1 MGAIAGS
8 AILECSQT
16 DTLDIVTV
24 TINNSCNLSC
34 PHCYLQYDDATPE
47 SFDRNILELIAR
59 SSFRHLAIVGKEP
72 FLDSKSLLL
81 CQELADVCIDRG
93 ISVSVVTNGLNG
105 ASVPKSLLQQFAFVD
120 VSLDS
125 GRWSYSGY
133 RQGSLSKLERSLSWI
148 ADVGTRINSL
158 NVMNSTTINFLGEI
172 LHVREL
178 APFHRI
184 VFSPYLRTSNHGI
197 NTVDTVSLAT
207 ILDRL
212 AISAFRETKNTT
224 LLLHGEHL
232 RQDGITQEAFWSL
245 VDGHGLR
252 GHVRLLEDHP
262 LKYGVI
268 RVTYDGFVMSPSQ
281 ALHTRLYRL
290 DTNVRVSDLSRT
302 TLEAAF
308 NQIGKASLSIQ

>member
-16 DTLDIVTV
+16 NTLDMVTV

-34 PHCYLQYDDATPE
+34 PHCYLQYNDEPNDC
-47 SFDRNILELIAR
+47 FDRSILDLIAR

-72 FLDSKSLLL
+72 FLDTKSVVL
-81 CQELADVCIDRG
+81 CEELSDACRDHNTT
-93 ISVSVVTNGLNG
+93 VSVVTNGLNTV
-105 ASVPKSLLQQFAFVD
+105 SVPRSLLKQLAFVD

-125 GRWSYSGY
+125 GRSSYGSY
-133 RQGSLSKLERSLSWI
+133 RQGSLAKLERSLQWI
-148 ADVGTRINSL
+148 ADAGTRMNAL
-158 NVMNSTTINFLGEI
+158 NVLNSTTIGFLHEM
-172 LHVREL
+172 LRVREM

-184 VFSPYLRTSNHGI
+184 VFSPYLQTKNDGSNSVGTI
-197 NTVDTVSLAT
+197 SLAA
-207 ILDRL
+207 ILERL
-212 AISAFRETKNTT
+212 ADSAFMETANTT

-232 RQDGITQEAFWSL
+232 NQDRITRQAFWEL
-245 VDGHGLR
+245 VDSHDLR
-252 GHVRLLEDHP
+252 SHIRLLEDYP

-290 DTNVRVSDLSRT
+290 ETNVRVSDLFSS
-302 TLEAAF
+302 TLQSAF
-308 NQIGKASLSIQ
+308 NQIGRASLSLQ

>member
-16 DTLDIVTV
+16 NTLDMVTV

-34 PHCYLQYDDATPE
+34 PHCYLQYNEATND

-81 CQELADVCIDRG
+81 CEELADVCLGRG
-93 ISVSVVTNGLNG
+93 TTVSVVTNGLNA
-105 ASVPKSLLQQFAFVD
+105 ASVPRSLLQQFAFVD

-125 GRWSYSGY
+125 GRSSYGAY
-133 RQGSLSKLERSLSWI
+133 RQGSLAKLERSLSWI
-148 ADVGTRINSL
+148 AGAGTRLNSL
-158 NVMNSTTINFLGEI
+158 NVLNSTTINFLDEI
-172 LHVREL
+172 LRVREL

-184 VFSPYLRTSNHGI
+184 VFSPYLQTRNDGI
-197 NTVDTVSLAT
+197 NTVDAISLAT
-207 ILDRL
+207 ILKRIAD
-212 AISAFRETKNTT
+212 SAFRETANTT

-232 RQDGITQEAFWSL
+232 NQDRITKQAFWDL

-252 GHVRLLEDHP
+252 SHICLLEDYP

-268 RVTYDGFVMSPSQ
+268 RVTYDGFIMSPSQ

-290 DTNVRVSDLSRT
+290 DTNVRVSDLSST
-302 TLEAAF
+302 TLESVF
-308 NQIGKASLSIQ
+308 NRIGKASLSVQ

>member
-16 DTLDIVTV
+16 DTLDMVTV

-34 PHCYLQYDDATPE
+34 PHCYLQYDATTNV

-72 FLDSKSLLL
+72 FLDSKSLVL
-81 CQELADVCIDRG
+81 CQELADVCLGRG
-93 ISVSVVTNGLNG
+93 TSVSVVTNGLNG
-105 ASVPKSLLQQFAFVD
+105 ISVPKSLLEQFAFVD

-125 GRWSYSGY
+125 GRRSYGGY
-133 RQGSLSKLERSLSWI
+133 RQGSIDKLERSLRWI
-148 ADVGTRINSL
+148 VDAGTRINSL
-158 NVMNSTTINFLGEI
+158 NVLNSTTINFLDEI
-172 LHVREL
+172 LRVREL

-184 VFSPYLRTSNHGI
+184 VFSPYLRTSNDGI
-197 NTVDTVSLAT
+197 NSVDAVSLAT

-212 AISAFRETKNTT
+212 ADSAFGETPNTT

-232 RQDGITQEAFWSL
+232 NQDGITQEVFWNF

-252 GHVRLLEDHP
+252 SHVRLLEDYP

-290 DTNVRVSDLSRT
+290 DTNVRVSDLLST
-302 TLEAAF
+302 TLESAF
-308 NQIGKASLSIQ
+308 NQIGKASLSVQ